1 MSGSIDHFGFAAFLE
16 PRTHDEDLGG
26 HNHCHNASNNED
38 ETFGRLVRR
47 LNNIVC
53 RSEVHSTEKV
63 EARFDPAEEIH
74 EYKDLMDLLTGDPTL
89 MPADSNILSLGCAVL
104 HNASKCTSLGLPV
117 LLSHH
122 RALLEKVRGM
132 RSGPGWLAAD
142 LGRVR
147 CSLAQRMLAEGDP
160 RGCRR
165 MLAPLMRWLHRPG
178 NRAFDWAGGRL
189 RWLRAGD
196 HASLRSLAYL
206 LAAQADYAI
215 KGTCCPAL
223 LDQVRCPAL
232 GPRLAHFRALA
243 GADKRQLWVALQ
255 RWPSEAPLWTLA
267 GCRLAA
273 EGRWRSALQ
282 LLMRAVRL
290 EESAEASRAGHSE
303 ERGLALWNLAACL
316 GALGLREAQGRA
328 LSRLASRCDDP
339 GKDSQLAL
347 AAARALDRLG
357 MHAEAARAYGL
368 LVQAGRQQ
376 RALRV
381 DWALSLLRAGRPRA
395 SLQACGGARGGKGG
409 APPEEES
416 DPRLAFCR
424 GSAMA
429 ALGDSEPALQEFRK
443 GLVLAAAAGEEG
455 GGGDWLRSQLL
466 VNIAVLQAPQE
477 EEASRRQLAR
487 ALAICP
493 DNVDAAYNL
502 SLLLLAAGKT
512 EAARRIW
519 RQHGLR
525 EEGVTISSSVGAP
538 QAAWLEARLSQ

>member
-1 MSGSIDHFGFAAFLE
+1 M
-16 PRTHDEDLGG
+16 
-26 HNHCHNASNNED
+26 
-38 ETFGRLVRR
+38 
-47 LNNIVC
+47 
-53 RSEVHSTEKV
+53 
-63 EARFDPAEEIH
+63 
-74 EYKDLMDLLTGDPTL
+74 
-89 MPADSNILSLGCAVL
+89 
-104 HNASKCTSLGLPV
+104 
-117 LLSHH
+117 
-122 RALLEKVRGM
+122 
-132 RSGPGWLAAD
+132 
-142 LGRVR
+142 
-147 CSLAQRMLAEGDP
+147 
-160 RGCRR
+160 
-165 MLAPLMRWLHRPG
+165 
-178 NRAFDWAGGRL
+178 
-189 RWLRAGD
+189 
-196 HASLRSLAYL
+196 
-206 LAAQADYAI
+206 
-215 KGTCCPAL
+215 
-223 LDQVRCPAL
+223 
-232 GPRLAHFRALA
+232 A
-243 GADKRQLWVALQ
+243 GADERQLWVALQ

-395 SLQACGGARGGKGG
+395 SLQACGGARGVKGG

-443 GLVLAAAAGEEG
+443 
-455 GGGDWLRSQLL
+455 
-466 VNIAVLQAPQE
+466 
-477 EEASRRQLAR
+477 
-487 ALAICP
+487 
-493 DNVDAAYNL
+493 
-502 SLLLLAAGKT
+502 
-512 EAARRIW
+512 
-519 RQHGLR
+519 
-525 EEGVTISSSVGAP
+525 
-538 QAAWLEARLSQ
+538 